1 MIFHVYSVDN
11 YELKQN
17 HKIYNSMSSLNV
29 FQVFLNEEVNRDKMD
44 LTKPLT
50 AVLDYLEYLIR
61 VEFNVNDKS
70 HILKK
75 NRKLELNKEFR
86 AAITT
91 LSRE

>member
-1 MIFHVYSVDN
+1 
-11 YELKQN
+11 
-17 HKIYNSMSSLNV
+17 MSSLNV